1 MCPRDETSMLH
12 AVLDFISSV
21 AFAVAATFGI
31 NMGIERPHYDV
42 IERIGDAVEIRQY
55 QKRIAAETTVE
66 ANKSNNP
73 RSEAFR
79 AVAGYI
85 FGANKGRQKID
96 MTAPVE
102 ISSSGDKI
110 VMTTP
115 VEVKSSDSGLV
126 RDQQLACQRHDMR
139 GDGASAVRCQYH
151 WASAL
156 SQTETCANFW
166 VLAPADGSPTAYSL
180 LGPRHIQLGSL

>member
-1 MCPRDETSMLH
+1 MLH

-55 QKRIAAETTVE
+55 QKRIAAEITVE
-66 ANKSNNP
+66 ANKSNNR

-96 MTAPVE
+96 MTAP
-102 ISSSGDKI
+102 S
-110 VMTTP
+110 
-115 VEVKSSDSGLV
+115 
-126 RDQQLACQRHDMR
+126 R
-139 GDGASAVRCQYH
+139 SARQGTR
-151 WASAL
+151 S
-156 SQTETCANFW
+156 
-166 VLAPADGSPTAYSL
+166 
-180 LGPRHIQLGSL
+180 R